1 MRAPAFTPY
10 ASRGRKPVVAILLT
24 FALCSM
30 ASIGVQGTRGG
41 GRHLTQ
47 KVIGTGRDAL

>member
-1 MRAPAFTPY
+1 MIINVK
-10 ASRGRKPVVAILLT
+10 SR
-24 FALCSM
+24 
-30 ASIGVQGTRGG
+30 G